1 MTLARIVRISI
12 APVKGL
18 ALVHPDEVLLGE
30 EGVAE
35 NRRFYLID
43 ETGRRYGLT
52 RNGALIQVRAEYD
65 ADAERLRLL
74 FSDGSVVEGEAVRGE
89 RVETDFYGR
98 PVAGEV
104 VDGPFGAALSALVGR
119 PLRLVRALRPGGG
132 VDRDLGPVSL
142 VSQASLDE
150 LARRSGSAS
159 VDGRRFR
166 MLFEVDGVGP
176 HGEDDWIGVDLR
188 VGAAVVRLR
197 DRVARCAITTQNPE
211 TGRVDFDTLRQIKA
225 YRGAGAN
232 GKDID
237 FGVFGEVVEPGR
249 VRVGDDV
256 IALPVRST
264 SAGSEAKA

>member
-1 MTLARIVRISI
+1 LARVVRISI

-18 ALVHPDEVLLGE
+18 ALVHPDDVFLGE
-30 EGVAE
+30 EGVVE

-43 ETGRRYGLT
+43 DTGRRFGLT
-52 RNGALIQVRAEYD
+52 RKGALVQVRSEYD
-65 ADAERLRLL
+65 AEAERLRLV
-74 FSDGSVVEGEAVRGE
+74 FPDGAIVEDDVVRGE

-104 VDGPFGAALSALVGR
+104 VHGPFGQALSSLVGR

-150 LARRSGSAS
+150 LARRSGAGS

-166 MLFEVDGVGP
+166 MLFEVDGVEA
-176 HGEDDWIGVDLR
+176 HGEDEWIGADLR
-188 VGAAVVRLR
+188 VGAAVIRLR
-197 DRVARCAITTQNPE
+197 DRVARCAITTQNPD
-211 TGRVDFDTLRQIKA
+211 TGRVDFDTLREIRA

-237 FGVFGEVVEPGR
+237 FGVFGEVVAPGR
-249 VRVGDDV
+249 VRVGDDLIV
-256 IALPVRST
+256 LESP
-264 SAGSEAKA
+264 EE